1 MLAGS
6 RDVWRQMTVGV
17 PARFAA
23 ETFRRTLE
31 DRGLVVEGNTRIEE
45 LPARSV
51 ASNFS
56 APASGRRG
64 ARILARHV
72 SGPLTDY
79 LEVVNKESNNL
90 FAELVFRAI
99 GRVAE
104 GVGSFEASARAVKRT
119 LDGIGVDTTGLTQL
133 DGSGLAG
140 GNRVTAAAFVQTI
153 EAMSEGDLWPQYW
166 ASLPQA
172 GTRRELGRMYRTA
185 AAGNLR
191 AKTGTIEHVSALS
204 GLVRS
209 ADGERLAFS
218 ILVNDSRSQTRAKR
232 VENLIGVRLA
242 SFRRAPGDVPVI
254 VAETPVPES
263 EFMGRDRH
271 RVASGENLSSIAV
284 RYGVGLDEI
293 LRLNPQIEPNR
304 IMPGEW
310 IDVPQQGGSSR

>member
-1 MLAGS
+1 
-6 RDVWRQMTVGV
+6 
-17 PARFAA
+17 
-23 ETFRRTLE
+23 
-31 DRGLVVEGNTRIEE
+31 
-45 LPARSV
+45 
-51 ASNFS
+51 
-56 APASGRRG
+56 
-64 ARILARHV
+64 
-72 SGPLTDY
+72 
-79 LEVVNKESNNL
+79 
-90 FAELVFRAI
+90 LVFRAI

-104 GVGSFEASARAVKRT
+104 GVGSFEASSRAVKRT

-172 GTRRELGRMYRTA
+172 GTRREMGRMYRTA

-218 ILVNDSRSQTRAKR
+218 IIVNDSRSQTRAKR

-263 EFMGRDRH
+263 EFVGRDRH

-284 RYGVGLDEI
+284 RYGVSLDEI
-293 LRLNPQIEPNR
+293 VRLNPRVEPNR

-310 IDVPQQGGSSR
+310 IDVPQRGGSSH